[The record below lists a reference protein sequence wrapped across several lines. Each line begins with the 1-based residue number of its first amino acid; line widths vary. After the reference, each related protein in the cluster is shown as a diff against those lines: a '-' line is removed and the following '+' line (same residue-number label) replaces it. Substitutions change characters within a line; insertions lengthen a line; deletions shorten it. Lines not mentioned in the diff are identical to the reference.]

1 MIDESDSNSN
11 SYSDSCSTQRTLE
24 GDRILWED
32 TTAMVINKPAC
43 LLTQAA
49 QGIDSLERRVD
60 HFLRARQSDS
70 GVTTTRPYF
79 AFPHRLDRPV
89 SGAILVA
96 RNVRAAR
103 RFGEQF
109 QSRKIGKTYW
119 AVCSPVPME
128 DEGLWR
134 DKLRKL
140 PDLARGEVVSDDH
153 PDGKEATLRFR
164 VIERF
169 VDRSGRTLGLVEI
182 ALETGRMHQIRL
194 QFSHRGFPLM
204 GDSTYGALGE
214 FGPKVDDV
222 REAMIALHSRAIEFH
237 HPTTGVRRRVVAPVS
252 KTWIDAFPEIG
263 TILTAKAD

>member
-1 MIDESDSNSN
+1 MTDLSDSNS
-11 SYSDSCSTQRTLE
+11 SSQSDAHSTEETLDL
-24 GDRILWED
+24 DRILWED
-32 TTAMVINKPAC
+32 STAMVVNKPTG

-49 QGIDSLERRVD
+49 SGIDSLECRIDR
-60 HFLRARQSDS
+60 FLRDRLRDS
-70 GVTTTRPYF
+70 GDTSTRPYF

-119 AVCSPVPME
+119 AVCSPAPSE

-140 PDLARGEVVSDDH
+140 PDLARGEVVSEDH
-153 PDGKEATLRFR
+153 PEGKEAVLRYR

-169 VDRSGRTLGLVEI
+169 VDRSGKTMGLVEI

-194 QFSHRGFPLM
+194 QFSHRGFPLL
-204 GDSTYGALGE
+204 GDGTYGAEGE
-214 FGPKVDDV
+214 FGPKVDDA
-222 REAMIALHSRAIEFH
+222 RDAMIALHSRAIEFH
-237 HPTTGVRRRVVAPVS
+237 HPTTGVRRRVVAPVP
-252 KTWIDAFPEIG
+252 KTWIDTLPEIG
-263 TILTAKAD
+263 TILTAKVD